1 MRTREYTLEFF
12 GTCVRSIEG
21 RAPRGDGEAAT
32 RRRAPNLRDHRLRCC
47 QPERRPGC
55 HRRQLYT
62 RRSCSNTVA
71 SQRRVS
77 TPPHNAKGRNELR
90 LSLMMAI
97 AVSMLPTVFQASALP
112 QTLEDEVRAANQAIM
127 AAGLR
132 GDQQAFAA
140 LVADELQWIR
150 ATGEVLGKA
159 EFTKTIN
166 PGIAKSQRTFSEES
180 VAVYGDMAVLVC
192 RSDYIREGQKRA
204 ERVLRVFIRR
214 DRHWLLIRHAA
225 TPLGQ

>member
-1 MRTREYTLEFF
+1 
-12 GTCVRSIEG
+12 
-21 RAPRGDGEAAT
+21 
-32 RRRAPNLRDHRLRCC
+32 
-47 QPERRPGC
+47 
-55 HRRQLYT
+55 
-62 RRSCSNTVA
+62 
-71 SQRRVS
+71 
-77 TPPHNAKGRNELR
+77 
-90 LSLMMAI
+90 MMAI

-166 PGIAKSQRTFSEES
+166 PGIANSQRTFTEES
-180 VAVYGDMAVLVC
+180 VAVYGDIALLVC
-192 RSDYIREGQKRA
+192 RSDYVR
-204 ERVLRVFIRR
+204 
-214 DRHWLLIRHAA
+214 
-225 TPLGQ
+225 